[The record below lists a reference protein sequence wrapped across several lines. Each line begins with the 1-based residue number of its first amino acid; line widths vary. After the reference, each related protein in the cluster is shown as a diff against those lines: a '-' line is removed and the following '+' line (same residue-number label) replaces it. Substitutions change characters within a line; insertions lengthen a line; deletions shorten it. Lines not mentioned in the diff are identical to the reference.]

1 MKCRSACTRVH
12 YIDGHH
18 DEIKQHKIFSRSPC
32 SNLVV
37 IIIAPNAHHSP
48 PSMARAG
55 ARANWSRSGHHLAM
69 LSRQS
74 RRSRRV
80 KALAIPAP
88 GSQGIFILQQ
98 QHHPRNKTK
107 LHLFVFLLCSS
118 IRVDKFFEVEMTVRD
133 NDLDQYGVVNNA
145 IYVAYIH
152 NAREELAA
160 SIGFSMA
167 SVAHTGNAMALL
179 ELNLKYFKPL
189 LVCAWHIRN
198 LFFLRVS
205 HPKPLRLSSQY
216 LKRKTLSQCAKFVVK
231 VRVVQIKGVRILV
244 EHFIETLPDRAL
256 VLEAIATVVC
266 LNKDYRPTRVFPE
279 MSSKL
284 QQFFST
290 QDG

>member
-1 MKCRSACTRVH
+1 MQQP
-12 YIDGHH
+12 G
-18 DEIKQHKIFSRSPC
+18 
-32 SNLVV
+32 SN
-37 IIIAPNAHHSP
+37 IAPNAHHSP
-48 PSMARAG
+48 PSLARAG

-69 LSRQS
+69 LSGQS
-74 RRSRRV
+74 RRPRRV

-88 GSQGIFILQQ
+88 GSQGIFSDNTS
-98 QHHPRNKTK
+98 HETK
-107 LHLFVFLLCSS
+107 LSS

-133 NDLDQYGVVNNA
+133 SDLDQYGVVNNA

-152 NAREELAA
+152 NAREKLAA

-189 LVCAWHIRN
+189 LRG
-198 LFFLRVS
+198 
-205 HPKPLRLSSQY
+205 
-216 LKRKTLSQCAKFVVK
+216 TKFVVK

-244 EHFIETLPDRAL
+244 EHFMETLSDREL

-279 MSSKL
+279 VSSKL

-290 QDG
+290 

>member
-1 MKCRSACTRVH
+1 
-12 YIDGHH
+12 
-18 DEIKQHKIFSRSPC
+18 
-32 SNLVV
+32 
-37 IIIAPNAHHSP
+37 
-48 PSMARAG
+48 
-55 ARANWSRSGHHLAM
+55 M
-69 LSRQS
+69 LSGQS
-74 RRSRRV
+74 RRPRRV

-88 GSQGIFILQQ
+88 GSQGIFSDNTS
-98 QHHPRNKTK
+98 HETK
-107 LHLFVFLLCSS
+107 LSS

-133 NDLDQYGVVNNA
+133 SDLDQYGVVNNA

-152 NAREELAA
+152 NAREKLAA

-189 LVCAWHIRN
+189 LRG
-198 LFFLRVS
+198 
-205 HPKPLRLSSQY
+205 
-216 LKRKTLSQCAKFVVK
+216 TKFVVK

-244 EHFIETLPDRAL
+244 EHFMETLSDREL

-279 MSSKL
+279 VSSKL

-290 QDG
+290 